1 MSAARAQD
9 DRNIYVGSLPLDADE
24 DELRALFAPYGEIL
38 SLHLVR
44 DRESGQSRGFGF
56 VKLDPAAVQAA
67 VDDLDGLE
75 LRGCRV
81 RVNVARDKGARAPRR
96 RY

>member
-1 MSAARAQD
+1 MNPARTQD
-9 DRNIYVGSLPLDADE
+9 DRNIYVGSLPLDVDE
-24 DELRALFAPYGEIL
+24 DELRALFAPYGAVI
-38 SLHLVR
+38 SLHLIR
-44 DRESGQSRGFGF
+44 DRQTGASRGFGF
-56 VKLDPAAVQAA
+56 VKLAPDRVQAA
-67 VDDLDGLE
+67 VDALDGLE

>member
-1 MSAARAQD
+1 MSPSRTQD

-24 DELRALFAPYGEIL
+24 AELRALFAPYGTVHA
-38 SLHLVR
+38 LHLIR
-44 DRESGQSRGFGF
+44 DRETGSSRGFGF
-56 VKLDPAAVQAA
+56 VKLDPQGVQAA
-67 VDDLDGLE
+67 VDALDGME